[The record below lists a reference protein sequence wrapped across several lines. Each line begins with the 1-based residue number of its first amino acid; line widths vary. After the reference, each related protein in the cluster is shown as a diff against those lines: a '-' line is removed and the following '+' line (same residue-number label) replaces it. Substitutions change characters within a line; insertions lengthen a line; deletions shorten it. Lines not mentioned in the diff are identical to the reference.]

1 MRVLILGGTRFLG
14 RHLVDA
20 ALARGHAVTTFT
32 RGEHDDVLPPA
43 VERLVGNR
51 DGALSPLASRRWD
64 AVIDTSGYVPR
75 VVGASARLLAEQSDF
90 YVFVSSISVYRD
102 WPGASAIDE
111 SFAVGALD
119 DPSVEEVTGE
129 TYGPLKALCEREVEA
144 AFAGRCANVRPGLIV
159 GPYDPTNRF
168 TYWPD
173 RVARGGEVLAPGRP
187 ERPVQIIDARDL
199 AEWMVTLG
207 ERRTRGVYNATG
219 PGHPL
224 TMEGALE
231 VIREVSPSD
240 ARFTWVSDEFLGG
253 NEVGAWMEMPLWIP
267 EQEGPGVGD
276 VNCGRA
282 LAAGLIFRPLQ
293 ETVRDTLAWRATLP
307 ADAEWP
313 AGLKSEREAE
323 LLMRWRAEQR
333 AESSS

>member
-1 MRVLILGGTRFLG
+1 MRMLILGGTRFLG

-20 ALARGHAVTTFT
+20 ALARDHAVTTFT

-51 DGALSPLASRRWD
+51 DGNFGPLASRRWD

-75 VVGASARLLAEQSDF
+75 IVAASARLLAEQADH
-90 YVFVSSISVYRD
+90 YVFVSSISVYKD

-111 SFAVGALD
+111 SFAVGAVE
-119 DPSVEEVTGE
+119 DPSIEEVTGE

-144 AFAGRCANVRPGLIV
+144 AFAGRCAIVRPGLIV

-187 ERPVQIIDARDL
+187 ERPIQIIDARDL
-199 AEWMVTLG
+199 AEWMVTLA
-207 ERRTRGVYNATG
+207 ERRTTGVYNATG
-219 PGHPL
+219 PDHPL

-231 VIREVSPSD
+231 VMRDVGQSD
-240 ARFTWVSDEFLGG
+240 ARFAWAPDEFLER
-253 NEVGAWMEMPLWIP
+253 NEVGAWMEAPLWIP
-267 EQEGPGVGD
+267 EKEGPGVGD

-282 LAAGLIFRPLQ
+282 LAAGLTFRPLQ

-307 ADAEWP
+307 ADTEWP
-313 AGLKSEREAE
+313 AGLQSEREAE
-323 LLMRWRAEQR
+323 LLALWHTEQN
-333 AESSS
+333 A